1 MDRQLCRSQWCQSA
15 LADGWWQTIWL
26 CVSQRL
32 EYRSLSFEHLNEES
46 VPGRF
51 EPTKKKKKNIC
62 RTTRLHKICPFGTEK
77 PMVSGSLR
85 GWLYQCNINIINRD
99 EAKHLV
105 CINPSLWACFL
116 FRLLDPGN
124 TRRVSETSPASY
136 CLRINLWHSRSMRI
150 ATGQEKTLREQ
161 YQNL

>member
-51 EPTKKKKKNIC
+51 EPTKKKKKTFAEPPAC
-62 RTTRLHKICPFGTEK
+62 TKFVRLARRNPWFQDRLGADSISAILTLSTEMRPSIWFASTLPFEH
-77 PMVSGSLR
+77 VSCFDSSTQGIREECQRQARLPTACGSTYDIHGQWESL
-85 GWLYQCNINIINRD
+85 L
-99 EAKHLV
+99 AKRKL
-105 CINPSLWACFL
+105 
-116 FRLLDPGN
+116 
-124 TRRVSETSPASY
+124 
-136 CLRINLWHSRSMRI
+136 
-150 ATGQEKTLREQ
+150 
-161 YQNL
+161 

>member
-51 EPTKKKKKNIC
+51 EPTQKKTFAEPPACTKFV
-62 RTTRLHKICPFGTEK
+62 RLARRNPWFQDRLGADSISAILTLSTEMR
-77 PMVSGSLR
+77 PSI
-85 GWLYQCNINIINRD
+85 Y
-99 EAKHLV
+99 LV

-124 TRRVSETSPASY
+124 TRRVSETSPASNGCGSIY
-136 CLRINLWHSRSMRI
+136 DKNSVNGSC
-150 ATGQEKTLREQ
+150 QENSIKICC
-161 YQNL
+161 QNEA